1 MMMISELIHAMKTFL
16 IDKLDQKFNFSPF
29 STKKPDKSSQ
39 QLQSNQWV
47 TNGTL
52 GSKDAVLVFRTTVLG
67 ASAASPSPQAFDHP
81 DLYSETPSTSSTCAE
96 LSKAGSEKAYVAA
109 ISLPQNLNGDRR
121 IDTETF
127 NFSEKKTKKR
137 TLESSSSTSSS
148 SSLNSNNSMT
158 ESQLGN
164 AESSIDLA
172 CGVLKESDSEN
183 KENIIVAPLDKDEMP
198 AALFNVTYKFL
209 NTETRLLRKILNA
222 HGLVEV
228 GHDTTDFN
236 LLWTG
241 NQLKPDMLR
250 NLSQYQRIN
259 HFPR

>member
-1 MMMISELIHAMKTFL
+1 M
-16 IDKLDQKFNFSPF
+16 
-29 STKKPDKSSQ
+29 
-39 QLQSNQWV
+39 QSNQWV

-52 GSKDAVLVFRTTVLG
+52 GSKEAVLVFRTSVLA
-67 ASAASPSPQAFDHP
+67 ASAATAATHNFDHP
-81 DLYSETPSTSSTCAE
+81 DLYSESPSASSTCAE
-96 LSKAGSEKAYVAA
+96 LSKVGSEKAYVAA

-137 TLESSSSTSSS
+137 ALESSSSTSSS
-148 SSLNSNNSMT
+148 SSLNSSNSMT
-158 ESQLGN
+158 ESQTSN
-164 AESSIDLA
+164 AEGSGDLA
-172 CGVLKESDSEN
+172 SGVSKESDGKN
-183 KENIIVAPLDKDEMP
+183 KENIIVAPIDKDEMP
-198 AALFNVTYKFL
+198 AALFNITYKFL
-209 NTETRLLRKILNA
+209 NTETRLLRKILNG
-222 HGLVEV
+222 HGMVEV
-228 GHDTTDFN
+228 GHDATDFN

>member
-1 MMMISELIHAMKTFL
+1 M
-16 IDKLDQKFNFSPF
+16 
-29 STKKPDKSSQ
+29 
-39 QLQSNQWV
+39 QSNQWV

-52 GSKDAVLVFRTTVLG
+52 GSKDAVLVFRTSVL
-67 ASAASPSPQAFDHP
+67 AAAAVTATSSHNFDHP
-81 DLYSETPSTSSTCAE
+81 DLYSETPSASSTCAE

-127 NFSEKKTKKR
+127 NFNEKKTKKR
-137 TLESSSSTSSS
+137 ALESSSSTSSS

-158 ESQLGN
+158 ESQL
-164 AESSIDLA
+164 AESNGDLA
-172 CGVLKESDSEN
+172 SGGSKDLDSEN
-183 KENIIVAPLDKDEMP
+183 KENIIVAPIDKDEMP
-198 AALFNVTYKFL
+198 AALFNITYKFL
-209 NTETRLLRKILNA
+209 NTETRLLRKILNG
-222 HGLVEV
+222 HGLVETP
-228 GHDTTDFN
+228 HDATDFN
-236 LLWTG
+236 ILWTG